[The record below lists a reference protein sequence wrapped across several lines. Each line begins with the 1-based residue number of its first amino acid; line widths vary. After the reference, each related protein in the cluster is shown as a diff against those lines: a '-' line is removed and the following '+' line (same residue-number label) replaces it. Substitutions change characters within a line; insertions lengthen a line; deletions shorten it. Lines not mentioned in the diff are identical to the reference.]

1 MVSIRTASPADIP
14 LLRRLAAEAFPATY
28 APILTPSQIDYMMT
42 WMYSEESLRRQFDE
56 GQTFYIAYGT
66 TEAAEGAAAEEPL
79 GYLSVER
86 QAADLFHLQ
95 KIYVLPAAQGR
106 GVGAA
111 LFRRAID
118 HARSCGTLPCRLEL
132 NVNRYNRALGFYER
146 MGMQRLRT
154 VDVPIGNGFYMND
167 YIMGLEI
174 ENSACRTQE

>member
-1 MVSIRTASPADIP
+1 MISIRTAAAADIP

-66 TEAAEGAAAEEPL
+66 TEPSDEAAEEEPQPL

-86 QAADLFHLQ
+86 QADDLFHLQ

-118 HARSCGTLPCRLEL
+118 HVRSCGTLPCRLEL

-146 MGMQRLRT
+146 MGMRRLRT
-154 VDVPIGNGFYMND
+154 VDAPIGNGFYMND
-167 YIMGLEI
+167 YIMGLDI
-174 ENSACRTQE
+174 E